1 VQIDLTFTPAELA
14 YCDLRGKIAV
24 VIDVFRFTTAALA
37 ALEAGAA
44 GIYVVKEVEEAI
56 ELRAKDPRLL
66 LAGERR
72 ALKVP
77 GFDFGN
83 SPLEFTNRVQGRR
96 IVWCTTNGTNAVTM
110 AAAADEVI
118 LASLRSAAAAA
129 EYLSARKKDCILV
142 PAGLRGRYS
151 LEDTWCAGYIARQLE
166 GCAVSDSAQT
176 AMCIAEHWSLRDL
189 SAAQHGQVLLGLGMA
204 ADVEYCLALNAS
216 PNVIRQD
223 PLSGWCTLA

>member
-1 VQIDLTFTPAELA
+1 MTL
-14 YCDLRGKIAV
+14 GKIAV
-24 VIDVFRFTTAALA
+24 VIDGSALPLPPGSLA
-37 ALEAGAA
+37 VASLCCKRWKKLLSCGLRTHCCRSERLRCPAL
-44 GIYVVKEVEEAI
+44 I
-56 ELRAKDPRLL
+56 
-66 LAGERR
+66 LASTSR
-72 ALKVP
+72 V
-77 GFDFGN
+77 
-83 SPLEFTNRVQGRR
+83 TNRVRRR
-96 IVWCTTNGTNAVTM
+96 IVWYYKWHQCCHYG
-110 AAAADEVI
+110 AAADEGFRF
-118 LASLRSAAAAA
+118 LRWQRAAQ
-129 EYLSARKKDCILV
+129 YLSARKKDCILV